1 MVLVDQAALR
11 KRAASECS
19 RQLSRLERAKAEWKR
34 FETEDKVQFDRWM
47 AATFGATLSR
57 IRELGAMV
65 AAKEALVNEVQEEM
79 FWSGARNE
87 RTAYAKVQE
96 RRDTPPPA
104 AEPKR
109 REKED
114 DEFDAEMEDDFRA
127 LDEEFFNDF
136 LRMTG
141 VNPKKLSK
149 ADYDRMFA
157 EFSGNADA
165 EPERGPSAHKP
176 APQRSDDA
184 RLKELYRQLVRRL
197 HPDTR
202 TKRDA
207 DVSALWHEVQ
217 DAYNTG
223 NVERLETLL
232 GLTDF
237 QANATGEHTSV
248 SQMRAI
254 LTELRRSF
262 NGLQRNLRVAKNSM
276 AWNFSQ
282 LKDRTILEH
291 RTSRELAGEVRN
303 VEERLRGL
311 EALIAS
317 WAASP
322 KAKKTRATREFRQ
335 QPEFLF

>member
-96 RRDTPPPA
+96 RRDNPPP
-104 AEPKR
+104 EPEPER
-109 REKED
+109 WEEAD
-114 DEFDAEMEDDFRA
+114 DAEAKDNFRA
-127 LDEEFFNDF
+127 LDEEFFKEF

-141 VNPKKLSK
+141 VNPKRLSK

-157 EFSGNADA
+157 EFSGNAYA

-202 TKRDA
+202 TKGDA

-262 NGLQRNLRVAKNSM
+262 NGLQRNLRIAKNSM

-282 LKDRTILEH
+282 LKDRTILER
-291 RTSRELAGEVRN
+291 RTSRELAVEVRN